1 MEKKILM
8 AVDNSSHS
16 NQSLRYAT
24 KMLSG
29 TKDVTF
35 TLFHGPTDDFTIPV
49 G

>member
-16 NQSLRYAT
+16 NQSLHYAT
-24 KMLSG
+24 QMLSG
-29 TKDVTF
+29 SKDVTF
-35 TLFHGPTDDFTIPV
+35 TLFHGTTDDFTIPS

>member
-16 NQSLRYAT
+16 NRSLRYAT
-24 KMLSG
+24 QMLSG
-29 TKDVTF
+29 TKAVTF
-35 TLFHGPTDDFTIPV
+35 TPVSWPTDDFTIPV